1 MNTFFNTKDAP
12 LTKLGKAFMTK
23 QGNRYSMFNAKKIEV
38 KPNVKTEAVPVMGRT
53 ISGRKAVGMEVKITM
68 TVYKCS
74 EYFDDMLEEFKRTGV
89 LPTFDLQVTNEDP
102 ATCMGRSTKVYNDC
116 VIDGD
121 VLLSLIDA
129 DGKFIEQE
137 ITAYAQD
144 WTSPEKYTAPAYM

>member
-1 MNTFFNTKDAP
+1 MNTFFNTQDAP
-12 LTKLGKAFMTK
+12 LTKLGEAFMTK
-23 QGNRYSMFNAKKIEV
+23 QGNRYSMFNAKKIEA

-53 ISGRKAVGMEVKITM
+53 ISGRKATGMEVKITM

-129 DGKFIEQE
+129 DGNFIEQE

-144 WTSPEKYTAPAYM
+144 WTSPEKYKAPEYM